1 MKNIYFSESSSY
13 HLDGRGFVPNVL
25 LLDHSGLDIVAAL
38 HSGCALVSEKDV
50 AAVWWKRY
58 TSVKLTLAN

>member
-1 MKNIYFSESSSY
+1 MKYMYFSESSSY
-13 HLDGRGFVPNVL
+13 HLDGRVFAPNVV
-25 LLDHSGLDIVAAL
+25 LLDHYGLDIVATL

-50 AAVWWKRY
+50 AAALWKRY